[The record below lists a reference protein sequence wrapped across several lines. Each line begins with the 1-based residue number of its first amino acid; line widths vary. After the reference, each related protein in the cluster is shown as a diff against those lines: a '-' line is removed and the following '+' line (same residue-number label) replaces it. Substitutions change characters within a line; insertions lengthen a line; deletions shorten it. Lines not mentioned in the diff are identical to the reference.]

1 MTSAIITSNIDGA
14 FPVAG
19 QDNNSQGFRD
29 NFTNIISALDTA
41 GGEITTLQTNTA
53 KLNAE
58 NDFNTNIIRNAE
70 FTEFYGSVFT
80 VAVTASLPGAS
91 TSIDI
96 TNGPLQIFTFNGVAN
111 TSTISFSN
119 WPDSGLY
126 AKIKLHLSSLSGT
139 RTITFANETGGGN
152 AIKTVTGEFTMLGSS
167 PQLEVNATE
176 NHVVEAWTYN
186 GGIDVYLKLVGA
198 FE

>member
-14 FPVAG
+14 FPIAG

-29 NFTNIISALDTA
+29 NFTNIKSALDTA
-41 GGEITTLQTNTA
+41 GSEITTLQTNTA

-80 VAVTASLPGAS
+80 VAVTTNVTTG
-91 TSIDI
+91 IDI
-96 TNGPLQIFTFNGVAN
+96 TNGPLQVFTFNIDA
-111 TSTISFSN
+111 TTPTISFAN
-119 WPDSGLY
+119 WPNSGLY
-126 AKIKLHLSSLSGT
+126 AKIKLHLRSLSGS
-139 RTITFANETGGGN
+139 RTISFANETGSN
-152 AIKTVTGEFTMLGSS
+152 AIKTINGEFTMDGTTPELV
-167 PQLEVNATE
+167 LNATE

>member
-80 VAVTASLPGAS
+80 VAVTTNVTTG
-91 TSIDI
+91 IDI
-96 TNGPLQIFTFNGVAN
+96 TNGPLQIFTFNNSA
-111 TSTISFSN
+111 TAPTISFSN

-152 AIKTVTGEFTMLGSS
+152 AIKTISGDFTMSGSS

>member
-14 FPVAG
+14 FPIAG

-29 NFTNIISALDTA
+29 NFTNIKSALDTA
-41 GGEITTLQTNTA
+41 GSEITTLQTNTA

-80 VAVTASLPGAS
+80 VNGVS
-91 TSIDI
+91 TTTPIDI
-96 TNGPLQIFTFNGVAN
+96 TNGPLQIVTFNGNA
-111 TSTISFSN
+111 TITFSN

-126 AKIKLHLSSLSGT
+126 AKIRLHLKSLTVDT
-139 RTITFANETGGGN
+139 RTVTFGNETGGGG
-152 AIKTVTGEFTMLGSS
+152 AIKTIDGEFSIPSTS
-167 PQLEVNATE
+167 PQITVNNTTDTII
-176 NHVVEAWTYN
+176 EAWTYN
-186 GGIDVYLKLVGA
+186 GGTDVYLKLVGV